1 MALEEQRLDRV
12 CQQDVGTHDDA
23 PPPLPPA
30 PPPDE
35 ATPAGLLAA
44 LDKTFALLR
53 QLRAWPPLSRRRENE
68 RDEAMIALQGSIMKL
83 REIVQAAAKPPKH
96 AKPVD
101 DGIPD
106 FLRRSV

>member
-1 MALEEQRLDRV
+1 
-12 CQQDVGTHDDA
+12 
-23 PPPLPPA
+23 
-30 PPPDE
+30 
-35 ATPAGLLAA
+35 
-44 LDKTFALLR
+44 
-53 QLRAWPPLSRRRENE
+53 
-68 RDEAMIALQGSIMKL
+68 MIALQGSIMKL